1 MTVQERV
8 IAIINNVGK
17 PMSTRMLADKMRLP
31 PNRISGTVSR
41 MYSYGYLKVA
51 EDRRRGTMHEHF
63 YLPSGKPLT
72 ERP

>member
-8 IAIINNVGK
+8 LAIITMTGK
-17 PMSTRMLADKMRLP
+17 PMSTRMLADKMRMP

-41 MYSYGYLKVA
+41 MYSYGYLTVA
-51 EDRRRGTMHEHF
+51 VSRPRGGMHENF